1 MSKKK
6 RQGRPIQ
13 SYLESARELSKF
25 IPALKKYKRRKTLK
39 PQEKAAITRKEKIV
53 RYTDYLIPVTKK
65 QARELKDHLF
75 QPETIIKT
83 GKRRGQTQR
92 HKGIQAIQLRNTGA
106 DTRIISGGKNLLIAS
121 NGWLW
126 AYWHIPIPK
135 KNTATPSARELQLVK
150 QYAED
155 AFTNPESYEIE
166 RVIALAEKAFENPE
180 TKGVYLWGESGR
192 VGEGF
197 TSLKQ
202 FIRWVSSDYSKY
214 KNTDRWVKGI
224 VILVAEA
231 DEHIAPSQW
240 AAFGVKKPKRNKR
253 RWRKR

>member
-6 RQGRPIQ
+6 RQRRPIQ
-13 SYLESARELSKF
+13 SYLESVRELSKF
-25 IPALKKYKRRKTLK
+25 VPALKKYKRRKTLK
-39 PQEKAAITRKEKIV
+39 PQEKSAITRKEHII

-65 QARELKDHLF
+65 QARKLKDHLF

-83 GKRRGQTQR
+83 GKRRGQVQR
-92 HKGIQAIQLRNTGA
+92 HKGIQAIQLRNTGS
-106 DTRIISGGKNLLIAS
+106 DVQIISGGKDLLIES

-126 AYWHIPIPK
+126 AYWRIDNP
-135 KNTATPSARELQLVK
+135 TARNVK
-150 QYAED
+150 QAGTD
-155 AFTNPESYEIE
+155 AFENPEAYEIE
-166 RVIALAEKAFENPE
+166 RVIALAQKAFDNPE
-180 TKGVYLWGESGR
+180 TKGVYLWAESGR

-202 FIRWVSSDYSKY
+202 FIRWIASDYAKY

-224 VILVAEA
+224 AILVAEA
-231 DEHIAPSQW
+231 DEQIPASQW
-240 AAFGVKKPKRNKR
+240 AKFGAKKPKIRRR